1 MDSEASEMTEMR
13 AIRALQVPLELE
25 KFIALGIT
33 LCLNCFLEFATYLPL
48 RAVYALVAL
57 PFSALQLQKPAP
69 GMVRDLLR
77 CALVIVSS
85 YLHLQHVD
93 VSQAYHW
100 IRGELQ
106 SIIKLY
112 VLFNVFDI
120 VDKLFCS
127 FGQDILDTLFYHA
140 SYKTR
145 GVTWA
150 SRFVLYFAV
159 ATAYVCLHSWITLM
173 QYVILNVA
181 VNSANNALLTIVISN
196 QFVELKGSVFKRSG
210 QGNLFQ
216 VSCSDIR
223 ERFHF
228 CCLLLLVLVR
238 NMVAKRWDWA
248 YFYDTLLPAVMM
260 VYVSE
265 VIVDNA
271 KHVFVTRFN
280 NLDPS
285 IYQKFRRVLWKD
297 IAGSSTSQGLSLKV
311 MHAWPLSLSLL
322 SNRPD
327 TRCAQ
332 APLV

>member
-1 MDSEASEMTEMR
+1 MDSEASEVIEAR
-13 AIRALQVPLELE
+13 AVRALKVPLELE
-25 KFIALGIT
+25 KFLFLGLT

-48 RAVYALVAL
+48 RAAYAIAMFPLTVTRL
-57 PFSALQLQKPAP
+57 REPSP
-69 GMVRDLLR
+69 GMVQDLLR
-77 CALVIVSS
+77 CALIITSS
-85 YLHLQHVD
+85 YLHFKHVD

-140 SYKTR
+140 SYKSR
-145 GVTWA
+145 GVRWG
-150 SRFVLYFAV
+150 FMCLLYFAF
-159 ATAYVCLHSWITLM
+159 ATAYVCMHSWLNLM

-210 QGNLFQ
+210 EGNLFQ
-216 VSCSDIR
+216 ISCSDIR

-228 CCLLLLVLVR
+228 FCLLLLVLIR
-238 NMVAKRWDWA
+238 NMVAKRWEWA
-248 YFYDTLLPAVMM
+248 YFSDTLLPAV
-260 VYVSE
+260 VLVFLSE

-280 NLDPS
+280 NLEPT
-285 IYQKFRRVLWKD
+285 IYHKFRRVLWKD
-297 IAGSSTSQGLSLKV
+297 VASSSTSQALSLKV
-311 MHAWPLSLSLL
+311 GHFRLPANIFLCPLIRALC
-322 SNRPD
+322 R
-327 TRCAQ
+327 
-332 APLV
+332 